1 MPNLIDPSLATV
13 SGVPTSMFTSSRTL
27 DRLDFS
33 NQQQT
38 CQPPGQEMLKKQYS
52 KCDSNAIYMI
62 LYTKW
67 LWSKWGIDWQLI
79 PSERDP
85 RNVNASGVWFDDL
98 NHFGNTKKN
107 SSQLSIV
114 SNVNHQN
121 SSGCLIF
128 FQLQSNQ
135 S

>member
-1 MPNLIDPSLATV
+1 MIETNDEDGITGTCLPIYGLNEGDSCSDDSDCENGLRCMPNLIDPSLATV

-62 LYTKW
+62 LYTK
-67 LWSKWGIDWQLI
+67 
-79 PSERDP
+79 
-85 RNVNASGVWFDDL
+85 
-98 NHFGNTKKN
+98 
-107 SSQLSIV
+107 
-114 SNVNHQN
+114 
-121 SSGCLIF
+121 
-128 FQLQSNQ
+128 
-135 S
+135 